1 MAQLDAHRKEVT
13 EEAISPL
20 AAWLIPSGLLIG
32 GLLGVALSVATFG
45 ASWSGEIVSADAPEL
60 PVQGITLGASAL
72 QGLRGPGAAV
82 PAGQKSFAFGY
93 LEFDWDPNAP
103 GGVPGFGSLDELRPQ
118 AAKENQIVQSG
129 TGRLQWN

>member
-1 MAQLDAHRKEVT
+1 MTQLDVHREPPT
-13 EEAISPL
+13 DEAINPL
-20 AAWLIPSGLLIG
+20 ASWLVPSGLLIC
-32 GLLGVALSVATFG
+32 GLLGVALSVATLG
-45 ASWSGEIVSADAPEL
+45 GSWSGEITGAVAPEL
-60 PVQGITLGASAL
+60 PVHGITLGASGL
-72 QGLRGPGAAV
+72 QDLRGTGAAL

-118 AAKENQIVQSG
+118 TSNENQIVQSD